1 MEGRRQVPGQ
11 HLCPFGQTLGAGWI
25 RTARILR
32 LLYEVP
38 DLFRFRLL
46 ILGQLP
52 RTDGTQA
59 GLGMGKALIDRCTVL
74 PLFVRR

>member
-1 MEGRRQVPGQ
+1 MEGRRQVPGE

-46 ILGQLP
+46 ILRQLP
-52 RTDGTQA
+52 
-59 GLGMGKALIDRCTVL
+59 
-74 PLFVRR
+74 